1 MKQRE
6 GRKWIYYLGTLT
18 VIINGTEVVF
28 KCIDPRYLSRTII
41 ESAYMITARGD
52 RQTEPVLVKNVRV
65 VALLS
70 IEAVDIAMGHLVNLY
85 NWL

>member
-1 MKQRE
+1 
-6 GRKWIYYLGTLT
+6 
-18 VIINGTEVVF
+18 
-28 KCIDPRYLSRTII
+28 
-41 ESAYMITARGD
+41 MITARGD